1 MRSYF
6 PYAFIKDITEK
17 TIDAA
22 ITTEQV
28 RTKRAPSFGGIVCML
43 YFIFVQHVD
52 KSTAKNKK
60 KLKII
65 EKINIIFFN
74 LNLKMKREL

>member
-1 MRSYF
+1 
-6 PYAFIKDITEK
+6 
-17 TIDAA
+17 
-22 ITTEQV
+22 
-28 RTKRAPSFGGIVCML
+28 ML

-74 LNLKMKREL
+74 LNLKMKRELLDF